1 VAGGSRLV
9 NLKPD
14 FLLWLPSHEPLP
26 RRFIVR
32 SKARLAIAAAILSAV
47 VIAGCGGEEAKPVD
61 VSKGADTT
69 QFKGMLEQM
78 KANVKADKSGR
89 PVSGAR

>member
-1 VAGGSRLV
+1 V
-9 NLKPD
+9 NLTTD
-14 FLLWLPSHEPLP
+14 FLLCLTSHEPLP

-32 SKARLAIAAAILSAV
+32 SRARWAIAAAILPAV
-47 VIAGCGGEEAKPVD
+47 VLGGCGGEEAKPVD

-89 PVSGAR
+89 PLTGR